1 MNNLQMENIRKT
13 QAYQAVIT
21 DLALEGVISA
31 SVAESL
37 LGYEIPDY
45 LHSPS
50 GKTIQREQPK
60 AASAKEEKKQ
70 KADKKE

>member
-60 AASAKEEKKQ
+60 AATKEEKKQ